1 MACTHKVICYYEC
14 EAHSHL
20 PCEWEAHS
28 HLGYH
33 CEACANSGYQALFSN
48 FLTGVGNEA
57 SLFAWTNHLSQIL
70 KKCIQIF
77 HKDWI
82 YTCYSN
88 IGWIHLQYAWTEA
101 QHRQC
106 IVYFF
111 FWWGTRSKV
120 VREVKQI
127 VCEQCDTGLASWTG
141 WTWTRF
147 LPFPSLWFSSLY
159 PPYL

>member
-1 MACTHKVICYYEC
+1 MSTEPSKFLQNITWLIHIRLYYEC

-77 HKDWI
+77 HKD
-82 YTCYSN
+82 
-88 IGWIHLQYAWTEA
+88 
-101 QHRQC
+101 
-106 IVYFF
+106 
-111 FWWGTRSKV
+111 
-120 VREVKQI
+120 
-127 VCEQCDTGLASWTG
+127 
-141 WTWTRF
+141 
-147 LPFPSLWFSSLY
+147 
-159 PPYL
+159 